1 MHADPATLLC
11 CEGDL
16 NKNDVNKTCNN
27 QARGFSQCAICT
39 VTSKAPQRIPGELNH
54 QNWYYENSFW
64 LIHSCANVYIAV
76 CLNTHKK
83 EKKKSST
90 LHSSQCE
97 NAVAHKSEVTT
108 TTGRTNEAQANTCRF
123 LWRRALNSP
132 NWFSFGRGAAS
143 SSSCQLKASR
153 YIRQTDG

>member
-1 MHADPATLLC
+1 MRTAF
-11 CEGDL
+11 DL
-16 NKNDVNKTCNN
+16 FTVVQMCIL
-27 QARGFSQCAICT
+27 QC
-39 VTSKAPQRIPGELNH
+39 V
-54 QNWYYENSFW
+54 W
-64 LIHSCANVYIAV
+64 
-76 CLNTHKK
+76 THIKK
-83 EKKKSST
+83 REKKKSST

-153 YIRQTDG
+153 YIPKQTGKSAEARTQKPAKRKRGRAEKRRGQGLNASMWCRCSVVLQSFWLGWFE